1 MRNQRGSQRSLK
13 VVCVVVII
21 FFVISFFI
29 NSNNKSLEVLEPPPS
44 QLIRMSYLAC
54 MLLPPPIPRLNE
66 SSILLLQIEDDY
78 SDEQSLRSLSQ
89 CVNFTLY
96 IFRDTFEL
104 PKSMR

>member
-1 MRNQRGSQRSLK
+1 
-13 VVCVVVII
+13 
-21 FFVISFFI
+21 
-29 NSNNKSLEVLEPPPS
+29 
-44 QLIRMSYLAC
+44 
-54 MLLPPPIPRLNE
+54 MLLPPPMPRLNE